1 MSLYRAAYLAVLLSL
16 IVRERIIDS
25 LVNHYTIFTIKN
37 LRTDYETVRMCHLRV
52 LLDKP
57 PDIVTPTVGGKFL
70 FGYIINSTYPGGLPK
85 VKSLDLGACTVL
97 WGLDQV
103 I

>member
-1 MSLYRAAYLAVLLSL
+1 MIFLIPQVKEYTDGTIEAIKTMKLRSQDAMRLLSQY
-16 IVRERIIDS
+16 DA
-25 LVNHYTIFTIKN
+25 
-37 LRTDYETVRMCHLRV
+37 DLRV

-57 PDIVTPTVGGKFL
+57 PDIVTPTVGVSFL

>member
-1 MSLYRAAYLAVLLSL
+1 MSMKKGK
-16 IVRERIIDS
+16 IDKYC
-25 LVNHYTIFTIKN
+25 LNVKYF
-37 LRTDYETVRMCHLRV
+37 LRV

>member
-1 MSLYRAAYLAVLLSL
+1 MHFIYNTRHPISIGRVY
-16 IVRERIIDS
+16 
-25 LVNHYTIFTIKN
+25 
-37 LRTDYETVRMCHLRV
+37 LRV

-70 FGYIINSTYPGGLPK
+70 FGYIINSTYPGGLPE

>member
-1 MSLYRAAYLAVLLSL
+1 MHKDDFY
-16 IVRERIIDS
+16 
-25 LVNHYTIFTIKN
+25 FFGN
-37 LRTDYETVRMCHLRV
+37 LKTHINWCEKPKRFVACLRV

>member
-1 MSLYRAAYLAVLLSL
+1 MK
-16 IVRERIIDS
+16 E
-25 LVNHYTIFTIKN
+25 KN
-37 LRTDYETVRMCHLRV
+37 QNLRV

-57 PDIVTPTVGGKFL
+57 PDIVTPTVVGKFL

>member
-1 MSLYRAAYLAVLLSL
+1 MIKFCKFGESRASEAKKIDFLYSIFINFESKSTILSK
-16 IVRERIIDS
+16 I
-25 LVNHYTIFTIKN
+25 
-37 LRTDYETVRMCHLRV
+37 LRV

-85 VKSLDLGACTVL
+85 VKSLDLGAFTVL